1 MTQTSES
8 MRAAQLPL
16 RLFLDAGVLID
27 GYFNRWGSCKAV
39 LIMATLRARFRAVIA
54 EPIRAEVDRNVV
66 RKTNELSAEE
76 RRIVDDGIEGW
87 FRLARPERLPWPS
100 EAEMLAHRNV
110 LAAVR
115 HRNDM
120 PGVIA
125 AVLARPDWVLSTNT
139 EHWNQALA
147 ARTGLQIATPTAFL
161 ASLQPT

>member
-76 RRIVDDGIEGW
+76 RRIVVDGIEGW
-87 FRLARPERLPWPS
+87 LESP
-100 EAEMLAHRNV
+100 
-110 LAAVR
+110 
-115 HRNDM
+115 
-120 PGVIA
+120 
-125 AVLARPDWVLSTNT
+125 VLSGSLGRPKPRC
-139 EHWNQALA
+139 WP
-147 ARTGLQIATPTAFL
+147 TGMCLPPFAIATIC
-161 ASLQPT
+161 QG